1 MEINPEYISQVRQLI
16 GQWVAEFRKQKG
28 LTQAQLAKELG
39 VSYPTVSKIEA
50 GKWLSIEMLIRLS
63 VHLDFYLFL
72 LEKDSND
79 ELAVMMRNRWKRAHD
94 EN

>member
-1 MEINPEYISQVRQLI
+1 MQINPEYISQVRQLI

-39 VSYPTVSKIEA
+39 VSYPTVSKIES

>member
-1 MEINPEYISQVRQLI
+1 MNINPEYIEQVRQLI

-79 ELAVMMRNRWKRAHD
+79 ELAVMMRNRWKRAHLTY
-94 EN
+94 

>member
-1 MEINPEYISQVRQLI
+1 MEINPEYIEQVRQLI

-72 LEKDSND
+72 LEKDSKD
-79 ELAVMMRNRWKRAHD
+79 ELAVMMRNRWKRSHGKI
-94 EN
+94 

>member
-1 MEINPEYISQVRQLI
+1 MEINPEYIEQVRQLI

-39 VSYPTVSKIEA
+39 VSHPTVSKIEA

-72 LEKDSND
+72 LEKDSKD

>member
-1 MEINPEYISQVRQLI
+1 
-16 GQWVAEFRKQKG
+16 
-28 LTQAQLAKELG
+28 
-39 VSYPTVSKIEA
+39 
-50 GKWLSIEMLIRLS
+50 MLIRLS

-72 LEKDSND
+72 LEKDSKD